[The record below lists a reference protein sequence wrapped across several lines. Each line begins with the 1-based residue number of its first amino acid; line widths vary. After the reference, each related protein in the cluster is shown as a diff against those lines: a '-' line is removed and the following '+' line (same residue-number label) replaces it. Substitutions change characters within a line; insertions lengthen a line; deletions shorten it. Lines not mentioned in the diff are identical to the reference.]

1 VTITEPMNA
10 DQDIA
15 GYFTPEEWAEA
26 LHDDILLDEVRSA
39 LSTISGSLSESVIE
53 LREER
58 EWQIIFSTQAR
69 WEVVSPGGRLRLHRS
84 NRRTDRFPIA
94 ALVCRSSN
102 SNPCLP
108 SKPGQER
115 SMSRRFRSPGAASGP
130 ILRASV

>member
-1 VTITEPMNA
+1 MTITEPMNA

-53 LREER
+53 LGEER

-69 WEVVSPGGRLRLHRS
+69 WEVVSQEAGSDYIDRIVEQTAPRS
-84 NRRTDRFPIA
+84 LLSFVDRRIRIRACHQNQDR
-94 ALVCRSSN
+94 RD
-102 SNPCLP
+102 
-108 SKPGQER
+108 R
-115 SMSRRFRSPGAASGP
+115 
-130 ILRASV
+130 